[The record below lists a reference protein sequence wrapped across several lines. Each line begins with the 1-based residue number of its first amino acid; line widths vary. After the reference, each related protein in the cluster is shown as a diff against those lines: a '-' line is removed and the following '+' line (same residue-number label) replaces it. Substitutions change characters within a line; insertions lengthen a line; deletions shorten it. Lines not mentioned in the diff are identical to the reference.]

1 MTDVKKPLVVRLVPV
16 LDFGGVESRIALQA
30 SMAHG
35 RPWRLRVCTFDAD
48 GAAAEAVRSH
58 GVDVDVL
65 GTPARLGSLQATARL
80 LAYLR
85 RVRPDIVHSSV
96 IEANLHA
103 CAARLGYRAPLIVE
117 EVGQPSH
124 SRRARALLHLAYRA
138 PSAIVGVSKVTCE
151 YLVSEDGAPRSRTE
165 LIYNCASPQFF
176 PDERRHHRR
185 SADDLTR
192 FISIGRLHFI
202 KNHETLIRGFA
213 QALNRGANALLTI
226 VGTGPL
232 EHKLRKIAT
241 EIAPGDRIRFLGFRS
256 DVIDLLQES
265 DAFVLPS
272 HSEGCSISLVE
283 AMATGVPAIGS
294 RVPGIIE
301 VVGDPHATRWTFS
314 PSDPSEIASALIR
327 FSELSTEEWE
337 AIATRQQERAYA
349 NFSPTRYLSRLDEL
363 YDRVGS
369 RRDASARNITK
380 NGSSG
385 TR

>member
-1 MTDVKKPLVVRLVPV
+1 MTDVKKPLVLRLVPV

-35 RPWRLRVCTFDAD
+35 RPWRLRVCTFDSD
-48 GAAAEAVRSH
+48 GAAAEAVRRH

-85 RVRPDIVHSSV
+85 RIRPDIVHSSV

-138 PSAIVGVSKVTCE
+138 PSAIVGVSKVTCD
-151 YLVSEDGAPRSRTE
+151 YLVNEDGAPRARTE
-165 LIYNCASPQFF
+165 LIYNCASPRFF

-185 SADDLTR
+185 STDGLTR
-192 FISIGRLHFI
+192 FIAIGRLQSI
-202 KNHETLIRGFA
+202 KNHEMLIRGFA
-213 QALNRGANALLTI
+213 QALNRGVNAMLTI

-232 EHKLRKIAT
+232 EPELRELAGRL
-241 EIAPGDRIRFLGFRS
+241 APTDGIRFLGFRS
-256 DVIDLLQES
+256 DVIDLLLES

-272 HSEGCSISLVE
+272 HSEGCSISLIE
-283 AMATGVPAIGS
+283 AMATGVPTIGS
-294 RVPGIIE
+294 RVPGIVE
-301 VVGDPHATRWTFS
+301 VVGDSHAARWTFS
-314 PSDPSEIASALIR
+314 PTDPSDIASALIR
-327 FSELSTEEWE
+327 FAGLSALEWE
-337 AIATRQQERAYA
+337 TIANDQQERAYA
-349 NFSPTRYLSRLDEL
+349 EFSPTRYLSRLDEL
-363 YDRVGS
+363 YERIGS
-369 RRDASARNITK
+369 RREASAKNMTK